1 MPTLNEPK
9 AILDQLAEDV
19 RTAWDIPQATTTF
32 YGEPLTEDRRTPSIV
47 LRVGEITGDFI
58 GPRITRHDVNVQVF
72 ALFRRPTGPEG
83 SVEADRLE
91 KTSALVALVESQTHY
106 AGVGH
111 RPFMKSCSEA
121 ELVDGSRYFF
131 AITFSMFLVRNL
143 T

>member
-9 AILDQLAEDV
+9 AILDQLAADIV
-19 RTAWDIPQATTTF
+19 TAWGLPANSIVH
-32 YGEPLTEDRRTPSIV
+32 YGEPLTEETRTPSV
-47 LRVGEITGDFI
+47 TLRLGEITGDFI
-58 GPRITRHDVNVQVF
+58 GARITRHDVDVQVF
-72 ALFRRPTGPEG
+72 GVFKRPVGPAN
-83 SVEADRLE
+83 SVEADRLT

-131 AITFSMFLVRNL
+131 AITFSMFLVRTL